1 MHTCIVSVFVC
12 LFVRLS
18 FSLSIYLSYVN
29 MIMNMWLIFQQHM
42 GNSETTNSETTKASF
57 VTRNGSVS
65 GMKMVHGLKSFFVV
79 PCLLGTAIPID

>member
-1 MHTCIVSVFVC
+1 MHTCIVPVFVC
-12 LFVRLS
+12 LSVRLS

-29 MIMNMWLIFQQHM
+29 MIMNMWLIFQQQM
-42 GNSETTNSETTKASF
+42 GNSETTKASF

-65 GMKMVHGLKSFFVV
+65 GMKMVHGLKSYFVV